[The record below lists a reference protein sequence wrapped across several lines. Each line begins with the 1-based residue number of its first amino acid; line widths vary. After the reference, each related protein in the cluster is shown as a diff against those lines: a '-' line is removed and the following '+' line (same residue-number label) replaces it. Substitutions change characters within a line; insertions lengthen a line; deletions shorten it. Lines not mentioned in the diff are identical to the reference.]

1 MASKYTAVF
10 LAPGVLLWL
19 LAVPSLRP
27 WLWRWQPWAAAALAL
42 LAFTPVLLWNAAHGW
57 VGLAKQAGRV
67 GVWAPERAL
76 GYLFELIGGQVGFA
90 TPGIAVL
97 CGAGLLLMLRRA
109 WAGRGAFMLLTALTV
124 PALLVFLQHALG
136 DRVQA
141 NWPSILYPQA
151 MLAAA
156 CLEGRWQ
163 RWRVPSAVLGFALT
177 ALVWVQAT
185 AAPAPLPMRLDPTL
199 LRLGG
204 WDALAGEIGAVA
216 AREHAGFVASDNY
229 GHAALLAR
237 LLPPGLAVL
246 GAEGRWAL
254 FDLPDA
260 HALVAGQTGL
270 LLRSARRDDRP
281 DAANW
286 AEVTPIDTID
296 RARDGMVAEAF
307 RLYRVTGRAIDQKA
321 RDPFVIL
328 PRPR

>member
-1 MASKYTAVF
+1 M
-10 LAPGVLLWL
+10 
-19 LAVPSLRP
+19 
-27 WLWRWQPWAAAALAL
+27 
-42 LAFTPVLLWNAAHGW
+42 
-57 VGLAKQAGRV
+57 
-67 GVWAPERAL
+67 
-76 GYLFELIGGQVGFA
+76 
-90 TPGIAVL
+90 
-97 CGAGLLLMLRRA
+97 
-109 WAGRGAFMLLTALTV
+109 
-124 PALLVFLQHALG
+124 
-136 DRVQA
+136 
-141 NWPSILYPQA
+141 
-151 MLAAA
+151 
-156 CLEGRWQ
+156 
-163 RWRVPSAVLGFALT
+163 PSAVLGFALT

-237 LLPPGLAVL
+237 RLPPGLAVL

-307 RLYRVTGRAIDQKA
+307 RLYLVTGRAIDQKA
-321 RDPFVIL
+321 RDPLVIL